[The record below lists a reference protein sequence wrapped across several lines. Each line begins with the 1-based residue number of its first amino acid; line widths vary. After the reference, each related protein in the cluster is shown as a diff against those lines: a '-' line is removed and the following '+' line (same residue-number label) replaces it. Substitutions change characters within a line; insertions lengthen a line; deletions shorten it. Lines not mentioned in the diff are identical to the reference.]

1 MKYDVIVIGAGSA
14 GSAIASRLSEDP
26 DRSVLLLEA
35 GPDYPDFEH
44 YPDDLKF
51 GYSPDASAMDAP
63 HNWSL
68 VGVGTPDRRE
78 LPVPRGKVVGGSS
91 AINGQVFLR
100 GIPEDFENWAA
111 MGNDQWDYLKVL
123 PYFRK
128 QETDTDIR
136 DDFHGTEGPMPVRRF
151 KQADWLPFQQAFHQ
165 GLIDK
170 GFPFDPDMN
179 HPESEGVGP
188 VPMNNPDGVRMSTG
202 LTYINLSRHRLN
214 LTIKANVLV
223 RRILFDGR
231 KAIGA
236 EVESGELVFIVEGA
250 EIVLSAGAVASPHL
264 LMLSGIGPAEQLE
277 RYGIP
282 VLHELPG
289 VGQNLR
295 DHPIVPV
302 VFKVKDTFPQDPDA
316 PRYQLA
322 LRYTATGSSDRNDM
336 QILPSSFSSP
346 IGAPDPYEQ
355 EGVRFN
361 CVLELAEGYGELT
374 LASSDPAVQPH
385 IDYRYLEQPWDR
397 ERLREAVR
405 LCLDLVKHPLYGDI
419 IDARLQPKEEDLVS
433 DDALDAWM
441 LRTTVNTTHISGTCK
456 MGPATD
462 GSAVVDQ
469 YCRVHGL
476 ENIRV
481 ADASVMPNVVRA
493 NTNSTTIMIGERVAD
508 WIKEGQLC

>member
-14 GSAIASRLSEDP
+14 GSAIANRLSEDP
-26 DRSVLLLEA
+26 GRSVLLLEA

-51 GYSPDASAMDAP
+51 GYTPNASAMGAP
-63 HNWSL
+63 HNWSFL
-68 VGVGTPDRRE
+68 GTGTPDRHD

-100 GIPEDFENWAA
+100 GIPEDFEGWAA
-111 MGNDQWDYLKVL
+111 MGNEQWEYLKVL

-136 DDFHGTEGPMPVRRF
+136 DDFHGSDGPMPVRRF
-151 KQADWLPFQQAFHQ
+151 KQAEWLPFHQAFHDA
-165 GLIDK
+165 LRDK
-170 GFPFDPDMN
+170 GFRYDPDMN

-188 VPMNNPDGVRMSTG
+188 IPMNNPGGVRMSTG

-223 RRILFDGR
+223 RRVLFDGK

-236 EVESGELVFIVEGA
+236 KVASGGERFTVEADQV
-250 EIVLSAGAVASPHL
+250 VLSAGAIASPHL
-264 LMLSGIGPAEQLE
+264 LMLSGVGPADQLQ
-277 RYGIP
+277 RNGIP
-282 VLHELPG
+282 VVHELPG

-302 VFKVKDTFPQDPDA
+302 VFKVKDDFPQDPEA

-322 LRYTATGSSDRNDM
+322 LRYTATGSRDRNDM
-336 QILPSSFSSP
+336 QILPSAFSSP

-355 EGVRFN
+355 EGVRFT
-361 CVLELAEGYGELT
+361 CVLEFANGSGELT
-374 LASSDPAVQPH
+374 LTSNDPEVQPH
-385 IDYRYLEQPWDR
+385 LNYRYLEDAWDR

-405 LCLDLVKHPLYGDI
+405 LCVDLVEHPMYQDI
-419 IDARLQPKEEDLVS
+419 MAERLQPKDSELES

-441 LRTTVNTTHISGTCK
+441 LRVTVNTTHISGTCK
-456 MGPATD
+456 MGSASD
-462 GSAVVDQ
+462 DKAVVDQ
-469 YCRVHGL
+469 YSRVHGL

-508 WIKEGQLC
+508 WIKEG

>member
-1 MKYDVIVIGAGSA
+1 LKYDVIVIGAGSA
-14 GSAIASRLSEDP
+14 GCAIAGRLSEDQ

-44 YPDDLKF
+44 YPDDIKF
-51 GYSPDASAMDAP
+51 GYTPDAAAMGGP
-63 HNWSL
+63 HNWSF
-68 VGVGTPDRRE
+68 VGTGTPDRHD
-78 LPVPRGKVVGGSS
+78 LAVPRGKVVGGSS

-100 GIPEDFENWAA
+100 GLPEDFENWAA
-111 MGNDQWDYLKVL
+111 MGNDQWEYLKVL

-128 QETDTDIR
+128 QETDADIR

-151 KQADWLPFQQAFHQ
+151 KQNEWLPFHQAFHDA
-165 GLIDK
+165 LIDK

-179 HPESEGVGP
+179 HPESGGVGP
-188 VPMNNPDGVRMSTG
+188 IPMNNPDGVRMSTG

-223 RRILFDGR
+223 HRILFEGKR
-231 KAIGA
+231 AIGA
-236 EVESGELVFIVEGA
+236 EVECGGERFTIEGDQ
-250 EIVLSAGAVASPHL
+250 IVLSAGAIASPHI
-264 LMLSGIGPAEQLE
+264 LMLSGVGPAGQLKKH
-277 RYGIP
+277 GIE
-282 VLHELPG
+282 VVHELPG

-302 VFKVKDTFPQDPDA
+302 VYKVKDDFPQDPKA

-322 LRYTATGSSDRNDM
+322 LRYTATGSEDRNDM
-336 QILPSSFSSP
+336 QILPSAFSSP

-355 EGVRFN
+355 EGVRFT
-361 CVLELAEGYGELT
+361 CVLELANGFGELT
-374 LASSDPAVQPH
+374 LASGDPTVQPH
-385 IDYRYLEQPWDR
+385 LNYRYLEDAWDR

-405 LCLDLVKHPLYGDI
+405 LAMDLVEHPMYKDI
-419 IDARLQPKEEDLVS
+419 IDQRLEPKEADIKS
-433 DDALDAWM
+433 DDTLDDWM
-441 LRTTVNTTHISGTCK
+441 LQTTVNTTHISGTCK
-456 MGPATD
+456 LGPASD
-462 GSAVVDQ
+462 KGAVVDQ
-469 YCRVHGL
+469 YCKVHGM

-508 WIKEGQLC
+508 WIKEG

>member
-14 GSAIASRLSEDP
+14 GSVIANRLSEDP

-35 GPDYPDFEH
+35 GPDYPDFEY
-44 YPDDLKF
+44 YPDDLKY
-51 GYSPDASAMDAP
+51 GYTPDASAMRNP
-63 HNWSL
+63 HNWSF
-68 VGVGTPDRRE
+68 VGTGTPDRHD

-111 MGNDQWDYLKVL
+111 MGNDEWEFIKVL

-128 QETDTDIR
+128 QETDADIR
-136 DDFHGTEGPMPVRRF
+136 DDFHGSEGPMPVRRF
-151 KQADWLPFQQAFHQ
+151 KESEWLPFHQAFHQ
-165 GLIDK
+165 ALIAK
-170 GFPFDPDMN
+170 GFPHDPDMN
-179 HPESEGVGP
+179 HPESTGVGP
-188 VPMNNPDGVRMSTG
+188 IPMNNPDGVRMSTG

-214 LTIKANVLV
+214 LTIKANVVV
-223 RRILFDGR
+223 RKVLFDGK

-236 EVESGELVFIVEGA
+236 EVESGGDVFTVEG
-250 EIVLSAGAVASPHL
+250 EQIILSSGAIGSPHL
-264 LMLSGIGPAEQLE
+264 LLLSGVGPAEQLR

-282 VLHELPG
+282 VVHELPG

-295 DHPIVPV
+295 DHPIVAV
-302 VFKVKDTFPQDPDA
+302 VYKEKPDHPQDPA
-316 PRYQLA
+316 EPRYQLA
-322 LRYTATGSSDRNDM
+322 LRYTATGSDDRNDM
-336 QILPSSFSSP
+336 QILPSAFSSP

-355 EGVRFN
+355 EGVRFT
-361 CVLELAEGYGELT
+361 CVLELANGFGELT
-374 LASSDPAVQPH
+374 LASNDPAVQPH
-385 IDYRYLEQPWDR
+385 LNYNYLKDPWDR
-397 ERLREAVR
+397 ERLRECVR
-405 LCLDLVKHPLYGDI
+405 LAMDLVGHPLYKDI
-419 IDARLQPKEEDLVS
+419 IEERLQPKESDVES

-456 MGPATD
+456 LGPTTD
-462 GSAVVDQ
+462 ERAVVDQ

-508 WIKEGQLC
+508 WIKGS

>member
-14 GSAIASRLSEDP
+14 GSAIASRLSKDP
-26 DRSVLLLEA
+26 NRSVLLLEA
-35 GPDYPDFEH
+35 GPDYPDFEQ

-51 GYSPDASAMDAP
+51 GYSPNAAAMGAP
-63 HNWSL
+63 HNWSF
-68 VGVGTPDRRE
+68 VGTGTPDRHD

-91 AINGQVFLR
+91 AINGEVFLR
-100 GIPEDFENWAA
+100 GIPEDFDGWAA
-111 MGNDQWDYLKVL
+111 MGNDEWEFVNVL

-151 KQADWLPFQQAFHQ
+151 KQGEWLAFHQAFHDA
-165 GLIDK
+165 LIDK
-170 GFPFDPDMN
+170 GFPYDPDMN
-179 HPESEGVGP
+179 HPESGGVGP
-188 VPMNNPDGVRMSTG
+188 IPVNNPNGVRMSTG

-214 LTIKANVLV
+214 LIIKPNVLV
-223 RRILFDGR
+223 RRVIFVGK

-236 EVESGELVFIVEGA
+236 EVESGGEVFTVEA
-250 EIVLSAGAVASPHL
+250 DEIVLSAGAIASPHL
-264 LMLSGIGPAEQLE
+264 LMLSGVGPAEQLQ
-277 RYGIP
+277 RNGIP
-282 VLHELPG
+282 VVHELPG

-302 VFKVKDTFPQDPDA
+302 VYKVKHDFPQDPDA

-322 LRYTATGSSDRNDM
+322 LRYTATGSNDRNDM
-336 QILPSSFSSP
+336 QILPSAFSSP

-355 EGVRFN
+355 EGVRFT
-361 CVLELAEGYGELT
+361 CVLEFANCFGELT
-374 LASSDPAVQPH
+374 LTSSDPTVQPH
-385 IDYRYLEQPWDR
+385 LDFRYFEDAWDR
-397 ERLREAVR
+397 ERMREAVR
-405 LCLDLVKHPLYGDI
+405 LCLDLAKHPMYEPILD
-419 IDARLQPKEEDLVS
+419 DRLQPKEEDLVS
-433 DDALDAWM
+433 DDALDEWM

-456 MGPATD
+456 MGPASD
-462 GSAVVDQ
+462 KSAVVDQ

-508 WIKEGQLC
+508 WIKEG